1 MNFMPHSRIH
11 LIKSISKP
19 GAQIYI
25 KRDDELGFGITG
37 TKLRKYQSL
46 LYYIKNQGIKHAV
59 LIGGAYSNNIV
70 SLSQLLIEQGVVT
83 HLFLRGDRVPAYK
96 GNFLLT
102 SLLIPSE
109 RIYWLKR
116 DEWEKA
122 ESQAQALARKLPS
135 PSIVI
140 PEGAC
145 MIEALPG
152 SLSLGTDI
160 LRNEQE
166 HNLLFDH
173 IFIEAGTG
181 LAAIG
186 LILGFKI
193 YRKTAQIHI
202 LLLADNKD
210 GFLKKLESFYQHL
223 FSKYQVK
230 IDWDEL
236 IQGIHFY
243 HPSTAPSFGT
253 TNKQVFDA
261 IIQIA
266 RQDGILT
273 DPIYS
278 AKLLMTAKHTILT
291 SEMVGN
297 ILIIHSGGGLALMG
311 FQEQLANQLQQIIGR
326 GNA

>member
-1 MNFMPHSRIH
+1 MLHSRIH
-11 LIKSISKP
+11 PIKFISKP
-19 GAQIYI
+19 EAQIYI
-25 KRDDELGFGITG
+25 KRDDELGFGVTG

-46 LYYIKNQGIKHAV
+46 LYYIKNQAIKHAA

-70 SLSQLLIEQGVVT
+70 SLSQLLIEQGVVP

-96 GNFLLT
+96 GNFLLS
-102 SLLIPSE
+102 SLLVSSE
-109 RIYWLKR
+109 RIYWVKR
-116 DEWEKA
+116 DEWESV
-122 ESQAQALARKLPS
+122 EIQAQSFAKQLPLS
-135 PSIVI
+135 SIVI

-145 MIEALPG
+145 MVEALPG

-193 YRKTAQIHI
+193 YRRLVQIHI
-202 LLLADNKD
+202 LLLADNKSE
-210 GFLKKLESFYQHL
+210 FLRKLKNFYQHL
-223 FSKYQVK
+223 FSEYQAK
-230 IDWDEL
+230 IGWDEL

-243 HPSTAPSFGT
+243 HPNTAPSFGA

-266 RQDGILT
+266 QQDGILT

-278 AKLLMTAKHTILT
+278 AKLLMMAKQTIL
-291 SEMVGN
+291 SSDIVGN
-297 ILIIHSGGGLALMG
+297 ILIIHSGGGLGLMG
-311 FQEQLANQLQQIIGR
+311 FQEQLASQLQQVVEKSS
-326 GNA
+326 